1 MGMRLGIFVDGV
13 LNIAHTNLVNFQAE
27 VPDTESVEKAIVGQK
42 TVSDALRRGY
52 NQRYRLPL
60 KLLASYFILT
70 IL

>member
-13 LNIAHTNLVNFQAE
+13 LNIAHTNLVYFQAE

-52 NQRYRLPL
+52 NRRYRLPL